1 MSKIEAVS
9 DRIRNKNLVY
19 LSLNSVFC
27 PLPHE
32 CSLNKHEGKGVL
44 IAKWFI
50 IIIHVTL
57 FKGICIYELLSKTM
71 VDVHDG
77 LK

>member
-1 MSKIEAVS
+1 M
-9 DRIRNKNLVY
+9 
-19 LSLNSVFC
+19 FC

-32 CSLNKHEGKGVL
+32 SSLTKHERKGVL

-50 IIIHVTL
+50 IIINVTL
-57 FKGICIYELLSKTM
+57 FKGISIYELLSKPT